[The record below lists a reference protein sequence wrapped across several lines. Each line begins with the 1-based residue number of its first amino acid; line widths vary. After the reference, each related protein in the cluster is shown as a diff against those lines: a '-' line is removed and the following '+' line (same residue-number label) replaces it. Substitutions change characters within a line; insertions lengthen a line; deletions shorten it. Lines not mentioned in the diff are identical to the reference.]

1 MNTERENTEMRVQRE
16 YYPVCWCGPVSNF
29 GAILFGTILLLV
41 GGVLLLDNLFLI
53 PGILADNIW
62 PLVLIG
68 IGAAYLGS
76 VLYARR

>member
-1 MNTERENTEMRVQRE
+1 
-16 YYPVCWCGPVSNF
+16 
-29 GAILFGTILLLV
+29 
-41 GGVLLLDNLFLI
+41 LI
-53 PGILADNIW
+53 PGILVDNLW

>member
-1 MNTERENTEMRVQRE
+1 MNTERENTKMRMERE
-16 YYPVCWCGPVSNF
+16 YYPVCWCGPVSTF
-29 GAILFGTILLLV
+29 GAILFGAILLLV

-53 PGILADNIW
+53 PGILVDNLW